1 MWGGEKC
8 GRMYS
13 ILEMNFAEENM
24 TLYENVATST
34 LINLFNSPNREEY
47 KTKIIY
53 DFLLKKSGK
62 EFGNISSVEEQ
73 ASNDSNTSIPD
84 FVINFN
90 DNSSLRYEVKINNA
104 SLTESEKK
112 KKERDVFLI
121 PSNYK
126 YTKDIPINNII
137 IYWEDLFD
145 ELDNQDIVIDGLD
158 KVRNIINYPKQNLVG
173 KTWEVIA
180 NLKDSWPEVQM
191 DLRNVKINK
200 NLDLYIPLFSDAKD
214 VDSPLLSI
222 EKKIEK
228 KRENLVLYKKR
239 GTQYKRCCEI
249 MTVAEFKRTSDCY
262 QIALKFYNKIFENL
276 TEEERKKYNLSQT
289 YIIFYNSVLK
299 QLNNDLSD
307 ISLGD
312 GYFYYKQNQYV
323 YFIKLKEENRYE
335 IGFGNAG
342 QGFSPKDQDNLVKI
356 RDKALD
362 IIKNKG
368 SIRNYKNSKWVCTR
382 FNVIGENSKKEF
394 LSAIESMLG

>member
-1 MWGGEKC
+1 
-8 GRMYS
+8 
-13 ILEMNFAEENM
+13 M

-53 DFLLKKSGK
+53 DFLLNIFGK
-62 EFGNISSVEEQ
+62 RFEDISFVEEQ

-84 FVINFN
+84 FVINFI
-90 DNSSLRYEVKINNA
+90 DNTSLRYEVKINNA
-104 SLTESEKK
+104 SLTESEKNET
-112 KKERDVFLI
+112 ERDVFLI
-121 PSNYK
+121 PLNYK
-126 YTKDIPINNII
+126 YKDKIPNGKII

-191 DLRNVKINK
+191 DLRNVAINK
-200 NLDLYIPLFSDAKD
+200 NLVLYIPLFPEEKDENDEND
-214 VDSPLLSI
+214 VDCPLLSI
-222 EKKIEK
+222 EKE
-228 KRENLVLYKKR
+228 RENLVLYKKR
-239 GTQYKRCCEI
+239 RTQYRQCCEI

-276 TEEERKKYNLSQT
+276 TEDERKKYNLSQT
-289 YIIFYNSVLK
+289 DINFYNSVLK

-312 GYFYYKQNQYV
+312 GYFSYKQNQYV

-335 IGFGNAG
+335 IGFGNDG
-342 QGFSPKDQDNLVKI
+342 RGFSPNVQNNLAHIRNTALEKITNKD
-356 RDKALD
+356 
-362 IIKNKG
+362 

-382 FNVIGENSKKEF
+382 FYVNGENRENQF
-394 LSAIESMLG
+394 LSAIKAMLG

>member
-1 MWGGEKC
+1 MS
-8 GRMYS
+8 GRIEGRKNIFS
-13 ILEMNFAEENM
+13 EENM
-24 TLYENVATST
+24 ILYENVATST

-53 DFLLKKSGK
+53 DFLLKESKK

-73 ASNDSNTSIPD
+73 ASNESNTSIPD

-90 DNSSLRYEVKINNA
+90 DNSSLRYEVKINDTP
-104 SLTESEKK
+104 LTESEKK

-126 YTKDIPINNII
+126 YTKDIPINNKI

-145 ELDNQDIVIDGLD
+145 KLDGQDIVIDGLD
-158 KVRNIINYPKQNLVG
+158 KVRNIINYPKQNLIA

-191 DLRNVKINK
+191 DLRNVEINK
-200 NLDLYIPLFSDAKD
+200 NLDLYIPLFPNENDT
-214 VDSPLLSI
+214 DSPLLFI
-222 EKKIEK
+222 EKYIEEDQEK
-228 KRENLVLYKKR
+228 LGLYKKKR
-239 GTQYKRCCEI
+239 TQYGLPSEI

-262 QIALKFYNKIFENL
+262 QIALKFYNKIFQNL
-276 TEEERKKYNLSQT
+276 TEDERKKYNLSQT
-289 YIIFYNSVLK
+289 DINFYNSVLK

-307 ISLGD
+307 ISLSD

-323 YFIKLKEENRYE
+323 YFIKLKEKNRYE
-335 IGFGNAG
+335 IGFGNDG
-342 QGFSPKDQDNLVKI
+342 KGFSDNVQDNLAQIRNTALEKI
-356 RDKALD
+356 S
-362 IIKNKG
+362 NKD

-382 FNVIGENSKKEF
+382 FNVTGETSNEEF
-394 LSAIESMLG
+394 LETIKSMLGIEN

>member
-1 MWGGEKC
+1 MS
-8 GRMYS
+8 GRMEGRKNIFS
-13 ILEMNFAEENM
+13 EENM

-53 DFLLKKSGK
+53 DFLLKESGK

-73 ASNDSNTSIPD
+73 TSNESNTSIPD
-84 FVINFN
+84 FVINFINSN
-90 DNSSLRYEVKINNA
+90 DKPLRYEVKINNA
-104 SLTESEKK
+104 SLTESETNETK
-112 KKERDVFLI
+112 RDVFLI

-126 YTKDIPINNII
+126 YINDIPIKKI

-158 KVRNIINYPKQNLVG
+158 KVRNIINYPKQNLVA

-180 NLKDSWPEVQM
+180 NLKDSWPGVQM
-191 DLRNVKINK
+191 DLRNVAINK
-200 NLDLYIPLFSDAKD
+200 NLDLYIPLFPDEND

-228 KRENLVLYKKR
+228 KREKLVLYKKR
-239 GTQYKRCCEI
+239 RTQYRQCCEI
-249 MTVAEFKRTSDCY
+249 MTVADFKRTSDCY

-276 TEEERKKYNLSQT
+276 TEDERKKYNLSQT
-289 YIIFYNSVLK
+289 DINFYNSVLK

-307 ISLGD
+307 ISLSD
-312 GYFYYKQNQYV
+312 GYFSYKQNQYV

-335 IGFGNAG
+335 IGFGNDG
-342 QGFSPKDQDNLVKI
+342 NGFSPNVQDNLVQI
-356 RDKALD
+356 QDKALN
-362 IIKNKG
+362 IIQNKG
-368 SIRNYKNSKWVCTR
+368 PIRNYKNSKWVCTR
-382 FNVIGENSKKEF
+382 FYVNGENRENQF
-394 LSAIESMLG
+394 LSAIKAMLGLE

>member
-1 MWGGEKC
+1 MS
-8 GRMYS
+8 GR
-13 ILEMNFAEENM
+13 IETVIFTEVNM

-53 DFLLKKSGK
+53 DFLLKETKKGF
-62 EFGNISSVEEQ
+62 EDISSVEEQ
-73 ASNDSNTSIPD
+73 ASNESNTSIPD

-90 DNSSLRYEVKINNA
+90 DNSSLRYEVKINDTP
-104 SLTESEKK
+104 LTESEKK
-112 KKERDVFLI
+112 KKERDFFLI

-126 YTKDIPINNII
+126 HEDKIPKTNTI
-137 IYWEDLFD
+137 IYWEGLFD

-158 KVRNIINYPKQNLVG
+158 KVRNIINYPKQNLIA

-200 NLDLYIPLFSDAKD
+200 NLDLYIPLFPDAND

-228 KRENLVLYKKR
+228 KREKLVLYKKR
-239 GTQYKRCCEI
+239 STQYRQCCEI

-276 TEEERKKYNLSQT
+276 KEDERDEYNLSQT
-289 YIIFYNSVLK
+289 DISFYNSVLK

-307 ISLGD
+307 RALSD
-312 GYFYYKQNQYV
+312 GYFSYKQNQYV

-335 IGFGNAG
+335 IGFGNDG
-342 QGFSPKDQDNLVKI
+342 KGFSPNVQDNLVQI
-356 RDKALD
+356 RDKALN
-362 IIKNKG
+362 IIQNKG
-368 SIRNYKNSKWVCTR
+368 PIRNYKNSKWVCTR
-382 FNVIGENSKKEF
+382 FYVNGENRENQF
-394 LSAIESMLG
+394 LSAIKAMLGLE

>member
-1 MWGGEKC
+1 
-8 GRMYS
+8 
-13 ILEMNFAEENM
+13 M

-53 DFLLKKSGK
+53 DFLLKESGK

-73 ASNDSNTSIPD
+73 ASNESNTSIPD

-90 DNSSLRYEVKINNA
+90 DNSILRYEVKIND
-104 SLTESEKK
+104 SPLTESERNET
-112 KKERDVFLI
+112 ERDVFLI
-121 PSNYK
+121 PLNYK
-126 YTKDIPINNII
+126 YENKIPNGKII

-158 KVRNIINYPKQNLVG
+158 KVRNIINYPKQNLVA

-180 NLKDSWPEVQM
+180 NLKDFWPEVQM
-191 DLRNVKINK
+191 DLRNVEINK
-200 NLDLYIPLFSDAKD
+200 KLDLYIPLFTDEKNE
-214 VDSPLLSI
+214 DSPLLSI
-222 EKKIEK
+222 EKHQ
-228 KRENLVLYKKR
+228 ENLVLYKKIK
-239 GTQYKRCCEI
+239 TQYKRCCEI

-276 TEEERKKYNLSQT
+276 TEDEREEYKLSQT
-289 YIIFYNSVLK
+289 DTGFYNSVLE
-299 QLNNDLSD
+299 LLYENLSD
-307 ISLGD
+307 RSLSD
-312 GYFYYKQNQYV
+312 GYFSYKQNQYV

-335 IGFGNAG
+335 IGFGNYEN
-342 QGFSPKDQDNLVKI
+342 GFSPKVRDNLVKR

-368 SIRNYKNSKWVCTR
+368 SIRNYKNSKWVCTQ
-382 FNVIGENSKKEF
+382 FNVIGENSKEEF
-394 LSAIESMLG
+394 LETIKSMLGIEN

>member
-1 MWGGEKC
+1 
-8 GRMYS
+8 
-13 ILEMNFAEENM
+13 M

-53 DFLLKKSGK
+53 DFLLKESEKK
-62 EFGNISSVEEQ
+62 FGNISSVEEQ
-73 ASNDSNTSIPD
+73 ASNESNTSIPD

-90 DNSSLRYEVKINNA
+90 DNSILRYEVKINDRP
-104 SLTESEKK
+104 LTESETNET
-112 KKERDVFLI
+112 ERDVFLI

-126 YTKDIPINNII
+126 YTKDIPINNKI

-158 KVRNIINYPKQNLVG
+158 KVRNIINYPKQNLIA

-191 DLRNVKINK
+191 DLRNVEINK
-200 NLDLYIPLFSDAKD
+200 KLDLYIPLFPEENNK
-214 VDSPLLSI
+214 DSPLLSI
-222 EKKIEK
+222 EKHQEK
-228 KRENLVLYKKR
+228 LVLYKKKR
-239 GTQYKRCCEI
+239 IQYGEPSEI

-262 QIALKFYNKIFENL
+262 QIALKFYNEIFKNL
-276 TEEERKKYNLSQT
+276 KKVECDKYNLSQT
-289 YIIFYNSVLK
+289 DISFYNSVLDK
-299 QLNNDLSD
+299 LKGKLS
-307 ISLGD
+307 SKYLGD

-323 YFIKLKEENRYE
+323 YFIKLKEKNRYE

-342 QGFSPKDQDNLVKI
+342 QGFSENVQKNFAQIL
-356 RDKALD
+356 DKALD
-362 IIKNKG
+362 IIKNKD

-382 FNVIGENSKKEF
+382 FNVKGETSKEEF
-394 LSAIESMLG
+394 LETIKSMLGIEN

>member
-1 MWGGEKC
+1 ME
-8 GRMYS
+8 GRKNIFS
-13 ILEMNFAEENM
+13 EENM

-53 DFLLKKSGK
+53 DFLLKESGK

-73 ASNDSNTSIPD
+73 TSNESNTSIPD
-84 FVINFN
+84 FVINFINSN
-90 DNSSLRYEVKINNA
+90 DKPLRYEVKINNA
-104 SLTESEKK
+104 SLTESETNETK
-112 KKERDVFLI
+112 RDVFLI

-126 YTKDIPINNII
+126 YINDIPIKKI

-158 KVRNIINYPKQNLVG
+158 KVRNIINYPKQNLVA

-180 NLKDSWPEVQM
+180 NLKDSWPGVQM
-191 DLRNVKINK
+191 DLRNVAINK
-200 NLDLYIPLFSDAKD
+200 NLDLYIPLFPDEND

-228 KRENLVLYKKR
+228 KREKLVLYKKR
-239 GTQYKRCCEI
+239 RTQYRQCCEI
-249 MTVAEFKRTSDCY
+249 MTVADFKRTSDCY

-276 TEEERKKYNLSQT
+276 TEDERKKYNLSQT
-289 YIIFYNSVLK
+289 DINFYNSVLK

-307 ISLGD
+307 ISLSD
-312 GYFYYKQNQYV
+312 GYFSYKQNQYV

-335 IGFGNAG
+335 IGFGNDG
-342 QGFSPKDQDNLVKI
+342 NGFSPNVQDNLVQI
-356 RDKALD
+356 QDKALN
-362 IIKNKG
+362 IIQNKG
-368 SIRNYKNSKWVCTR
+368 PIRNYKNSKWVCTR
-382 FNVIGENSKKEF
+382 FYVNGENRENQF
-394 LSAIESMLG
+394 LSAIKAMLGLE

>member
-1 MWGGEKC
+1 MS
-8 GRMYS
+8 GRIEGIKNIFS
-13 ILEMNFAEENM
+13 EENM

-53 DFLLKKSGK
+53 DFLLNIFGK
-62 EFGNISSVEEQ
+62 RFEDISFVEEQ
-73 ASNDSNTSIPD
+73 ASNESNTSIPD

-90 DNSSLRYEVKINNA
+90 DNSSLRYEVKINDTP
-104 SLTESEKK
+104 LTESEKK

-126 YTKDIPINNII
+126 YTKDIPINNKI

-158 KVRNIINYPKQNLVG
+158 KVRNIINYPKQNLIA

-191 DLRNVKINK
+191 DLRNVEINK
-200 NLDLYIPLFSDAKD
+200 NLDLYIPLFPNENNE
-214 VDSPLLSI
+214 DSPLLFI
-222 EKKIEK
+222 EKYIEEDQEK
-228 KRENLVLYKKR
+228 LGLYKKKR
-239 GTQYKRCCEI
+239 TQYGLPSEI

-262 QIALKFYNKIFENL
+262 QIALNFYNKIFESLESEHTKYTL
-276 TEEERKKYNLSQT
+276 TQT
-289 YIIFYNSVLK
+289 DTGFYNSVLE
-299 QLNNDLSD
+299 LLYVNLSD
-307 ISLGD
+307 KSLGD
-312 GYFYYKQNQYV
+312 GYFSYKQNQYV

-342 QGFSPKDQDNLVKI
+342 QGFSKNVQKNLAQI
-356 RDKALD
+356 LDKALD

-368 SIRNYKNSKWVCTR
+368 SIRKYKNSKWVCTR
-382 FNVIGENSKKEF
+382 FNVNGENEKKQF
-394 LSAIESMLG
+394 LSAIKAMLGLEK

>member
-1 MWGGEKC
+1 MS
-8 GRMYS
+8 GRIEGRKNIFS
-13 ILEMNFAEENM
+13 EENM

-53 DFLLKKSGK
+53 DFLLNIFGK
-62 EFGNISSVEEQ
+62 RFEDISFVEEQ

-84 FVINFN
+84 FVINFI
-90 DNSSLRYEVKINNA
+90 DNTSLRYEVKINNA
-104 SLTESEKK
+104 SLTESEKNET
-112 KKERDVFLI
+112 ERDVFLI
-121 PSNYK
+121 PLNYK
-126 YTKDIPINNII
+126 YKDKIPNGKII

-191 DLRNVKINK
+191 DLRNVAINK
-200 NLDLYIPLFSDAKD
+200 NLVLYIPLFPEEKDENDEND
-214 VDSPLLSI
+214 VDCPLLSI
-222 EKKIEK
+222 EKE
-228 KRENLVLYKKR
+228 RENLVLYKKR
-239 GTQYKRCCEI
+239 RTQYRQCCEI

-276 TEEERKKYNLSQT
+276 TEDERKKYNLSQT
-289 YIIFYNSVLK
+289 DINFYNSVLK

-312 GYFYYKQNQYV
+312 GYFSYKQNQYV

-335 IGFGNAG
+335 IGFGNDG
-342 QGFSPKDQDNLVKI
+342 RGFSPNVQNNLAHIRNTALEKITNKD
-356 RDKALD
+356 
-362 IIKNKG
+362 

-382 FNVIGENSKKEF
+382 FYVNGENRENQF
-394 LSAIESMLG
+394 LSAIKAMLG